1 MFVVTFRS
9 QHIDQYVI
17 RFSSPDGLRALDEA
31 RATFGPEIEYVTHPF
46 VDFCRFEVC
55 CDVTDEQ
62 ARRAFFASGAFGE
75 SRQVTITVPPEALTK
90 YVGVEYKLWGET
102 AADCDYSVDARQLVE
117 DWLAAGAPLKWE
129 PPGTT
134 GTEEDNQ

>member
-1 MFVVTFRS
+1 MFIVTFRS

-31 RATFGPEIEYVTHPF
+31 RAKLGPAIEYVTHPF
-46 VDFCRFEVC
+46 AGFYRFEVC

-62 ARRAFFASGAFGE
+62 ARRAFFASGVFGE
-75 SRQVTITVPPEALTK
+75 SCQETVIVPPESLTR

-102 AADCDYSVDARQLVE
+102 AADCDYSLDAERLVE
-117 DWLAAGAPLKWE
+117 DWIAAGAPLKWE
-129 PPGTT
+129 PPGI
-134 GTEEDNQ
+134 TEAEEENQ